1 MPIGTMNAKEINE
14 PSLQVLEEDI
24 FGRWQNRISDHLP
37 DVLPKLF
44 GTETCCWPWR
54 RLSWTISE
62 SSRRSD
68 LKDLGFRP
76 CGPTAFLD
84 KVPFG
89 RELKIVICS
98 GKKMIGCINT
108 AFISSR
114 LDFQGELPVPSRIV
128 ELNATRAKIEGQ
140 MDVPCFHAFA
150 GVFDRSDLEVP
161 ERSVV
166 LNWRPDL
173 GAWDYR
179 EGKDAGLLCRLFFPH
194 TDQECAKR
202 VVDCLS
208 TSGSSLIMASR
219 LCRACGISEMQLEF
233 LSLNIPGA
241 RLFSDHNA
249 RFFEIAAN
257 SWKMFLPS

>member
-1 MPIGTMNAKEINE
+1 MPIGTMNAKEMNE
-14 PSLQVLEEDI
+14 PSLQGLEEDV
-24 FGRWQNRISDHLP
+24 FARWQNRISDHLP
-37 DVLPKLF
+37 DILPKLF
-44 GTETCCWPWR
+44 ETDTCCWPWR
-54 RLSWTISE
+54 RLSWTIRE

-76 CGPTAFLD
+76 GGPTAILD

-98 GKKMIGCINT
+98 GRKMIGCLNA

-114 LDFQGELPVPSRIV
+114 LDFQGDLPVISRIE
-128 ELNATRAKIEGQ
+128 ELNAIRAKIEEQ
-140 MDVPCFHAFA
+140 MGVPCFQAFA
-150 GVFDRSDLEVP
+150 GFFDRSDLEVP

-179 EGKDAGLLCRLFFPH
+179 EGKDAGLLWRLFFPH

-202 VVDCLS
+202 VADYIS
-208 TSGSSLIMASR
+208 TSGSNLMMASR
-219 LCRACGISEMQLEF
+219 LCRACGISEMQLEV
-233 LSLNIPGA
+233 LCRDIPGA
-241 RLFSDHNA
+241 RLFTDRDA
-249 RFFEIAAN
+249 RFFEIASA
-257 SWKMFLPS
+257 P